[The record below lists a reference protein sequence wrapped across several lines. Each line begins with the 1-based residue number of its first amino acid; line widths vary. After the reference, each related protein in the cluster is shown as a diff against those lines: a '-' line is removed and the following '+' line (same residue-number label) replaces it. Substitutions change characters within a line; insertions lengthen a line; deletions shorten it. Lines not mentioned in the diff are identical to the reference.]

1 MRGDGL
7 LQCSRIC
14 LKKKR
19 KCSKIE
25 CKYFIEHE
33 DEYNCSLISIHKN
46 GRMTLREVGDR
57 LRISFARVKQIES
70 VALKKIKNTDLF
82 SFKDLG

>member
-14 LKKKR
+14 LKKKKR
-19 KCSKIE
+19 CSKVG
-25 CKYFIEHE
+25 CKHFIDYKE
-33 DEYNCSLISIHKN
+33 EYNCSLISIHKN

-70 VALKKIKNTDLF
+70 AALKKIKNTDLF
-82 SFKDLG
+82 YFKDLG

>member
-7 LQCSRIC
+7 LQCSRDC

-19 KCSKIE
+19 TCPKVD
-25 CKYFIEHE
+25 CKHFIEYKE
-33 DEYNCSLISIHKN
+33 EYNCSLISIHKN

-70 VALKKIKNTDLF
+70 AALKKIKNTDLF
-82 SFKDLG
+82 SFKDMG

>member
-7 LQCSRIC
+7 LQCSREC
-14 LKKKR
+14 LRKKR
-19 KCSKIE
+19 SCSKID
-25 CKYFIEHE
+25 CKHFIQYG

-70 VALKKIKNTDLF
+70 AALKKIKNTDLF
-82 SFKDLG
+82 SFKDMG

>member
-7 LQCSRIC
+7 LPCSRDC
-14 LKKKR
+14 MKKKK
-19 KCSKIE
+19 KCPQVQ
-25 CKYFIEHE
+25 CKHFIHYE

-57 LRISFARVKQIES
+57 LRISFARVKQIK
-70 VALKKIKNTDLF
+70 AKITRLLTHNCCFGHK
-82 SFKDLG
+82 

>member
-7 LQCSRIC
+7 LQCSRKC
-14 LKKKR
+14 LKKKKR
-19 KCSKIE
+19 CCKME
-25 CKYFIEHE
+25 CKHFIDYEE
-33 DEYNCSLISIHKN
+33 DYNCSLISIHKN

-70 VALKKIKNTDLF
+70 SALKKIKNTDLF
-82 SFKDLG
+82 YFKDLG

>member
-1 MRGDGL
+1 MRGSGL
-7 LQCSRIC
+7 LQCSKTC

-19 KCSKIE
+19 KCSKTK
-25 CKYFIEHE
+25 CKYFIDYK
-33 DEYNCSLISIHKN
+33 DEYNCSLISIHEN
-46 GRMTLREVGDR
+46 GRMTLREVGER

-70 VALKKIKNTDLF
+70 AALKKIKNTDLF

>member
-14 LKKKR
+14 LKKNK
-19 KCSKIE
+19 KCCKIE
-25 CKYFIEHE
+25 CRYFIDYEEEH
-33 DEYNCSLISIHKN
+33 NCSLISIHEN

-70 VALKKIKNTDLF
+70 AALKKIKNTDLF
-82 SFKDLG
+82 YFKDLG

>member
-7 LQCSRIC
+7 LQCSRDC
-14 LKKKR
+14 LKKKKDCR
-19 KCSKIE
+19 KTE
-25 CKYFIEHE
+25 CKHFIDYKDEH
-33 DEYNCSLISIHKN
+33 NCSLISIHKN

-70 VALKKIKNTDLF
+70 GALKKIKNTDLF

>member
-7 LQCSRIC
+7 LQCSREC
-14 LKKKR
+14 LKKEKV
-19 KCSKIE
+19 CSRIQ
-25 CKYFIEHE
+25 CKHFIDYK

-70 VALKKIKNTDLF
+70 AALKKIKNTDLF
-82 SFKDLG
+82 SFKDMG

>member
-7 LQCSRIC
+7 LNCSRQC
-14 LKKKR
+14 LKKEKS
-19 KCSKIE
+19 CSEVE
-25 CKYFIEHE
+25 CKHFIEYPE
-33 DEYNCSLISIHKN
+33 EFNCSLISIHKN

-70 VALKKIKNTDLF
+70 RALQKIKNTDLF
-82 SFKDLG
+82 SFKDMG

>member
-7 LQCSRIC
+7 LQCSRDCIDRN
-14 LKKKR
+14 KR
-19 KCSKIE
+19 CAKVG
-25 CKYFIEHE
+25 CKYFIDYKE
-33 DEYNCSLISIHKN
+33 DHNCSLISISQN

-70 VALKKIKNTDLF
+70 AALKKIKNSDLF

>member
-1 MRGDGL
+1 MRGNGL
-7 LQCSRIC
+7 LQCSLTC

-19 KCSKIE
+19 KCSKTE
-25 CKYFIEHE
+25 CKHFIDYK

-70 VALKKIKNTDLF
+70 GALKKIKNSALF

>member
-7 LQCSRIC
+7 LLCSRTC

-19 KCSKIE
+19 KCLKTE
-25 CKYFIEHE
+25 CKYFI
-33 DEYNCSLISIHKN
+33 DYKSEYNCSLISVHKN

-70 VALKKIKNTDLF
+70 AALKKIKNTDLF

>member
-7 LQCSRIC
+7 LQCSRDC
-14 LKKKR
+14 MKKKKGCR
-19 KCSKIE
+19 KTE
-25 CKYFIEHE
+25 CKHFIDYK
-33 DEYNCSLISIHKN
+33 DEYNCSLISIYKN

-70 VALKKIKNTDLF
+70 GALKKIKNTDLF